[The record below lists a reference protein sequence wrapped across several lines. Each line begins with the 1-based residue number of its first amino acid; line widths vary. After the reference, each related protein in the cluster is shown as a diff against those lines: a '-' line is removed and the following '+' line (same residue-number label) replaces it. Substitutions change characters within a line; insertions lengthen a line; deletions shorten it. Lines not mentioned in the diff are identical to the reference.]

1 MKDIIVQKF
10 GGTSVGSIERIK
22 AVADRIVASKKH
34 AKNIVVVVSAMG
46 KSTDH
51 LVGLAKEITEHPDP
65 REYDALV
72 STGENVSASLL
83 AMTLIERGHPA
94 ISLTGPQAGVR
105 TEPLHTKAKITDVK
119 TERLKEEMAQGK
131 VVIVSGFQ
139 GLNPLNDITTIGRG
153 GSDTSAVVLAAA
165 VGADECEIYT
175 DVDGVYTTDPRKVE
189 SARKL
194 DTISYDEMLEL
205 ASLGA
210 GVLHP
215 RAVECGKENNI
226 VIHVRSSFEDV
237 EGTRVKE
244 VETMESSRAVTG
256 VAMSE
261 NEAIVSVI
269 KVPDSPGNAGKLF
282 SELGKAGVNVDMII
296 QSVEQGDENN
306 ISFSVQ
312 RDDLHQAKAI
322 SEDVAKQLNAERV
335 ETDENL
341 AKVSAV
347 GVGMLSRPGVA
358 AKMFSALGDAGINIL
373 RITTSEIKISCAV
386 PRSQA
391 REALNILHETFELDK

>member
-1 MKDIIVQKF
+1 MKEIIVQKF

-22 AVADRIVASKKH
+22 AVADRVIKSKES

-51 LVGLAKEITEHPDP
+51 LVGLAKEISAQPDP

-83 AMTLIERGHPA
+83 AMTLIEQGYPA
-94 ISLTGPQAGVR
+94 VSLTGPQAGVR
-105 TEPLHTKAKITDVK
+105 TETLHTKAKITDVV
-119 TERLKEEMAQGK
+119 TDRLKDEMSSGK
-131 VVIVSGFQ
+131 IIIVSGFQ
-139 GLNPLNDITTIGRG
+139 GLNANNDITTIGRG

-189 SARKL
+189 NARKL
-194 DTISYDEMLEL
+194 ETISYDEMLEL

-226 VIHVRSSFEDV
+226 VIHVRSSFEDG

-244 VETMESSRAVTG
+244 VDTMESSRAVTG

-282 SELGKAGVNVDMII
+282 TELGKAGVNVDMII
-296 QSVEQGDENN
+296 QSVEQGDENS

-312 RDDLHQAKAI
+312 RDDLLQAKTI
-322 SEDVAKQLNAERV
+322 SEEVAKALNAEGV
-335 ETDENL
+335 ETDDNV
-341 AKVSAV
+341 AKVSVV

-358 AKMFSALGDAGINIL
+358 AKMFAALGDAGINIL
-373 RITTSEIKISCAV
+373 RITTSEIKISCAI
-386 PRSQA
+386 PRDQA
-391 REALNILHETFELDK
+391 REALNILHATFELDA